1 MFEHR
6 AEPAEA
12 RVTLDEGQR
21 TYDLLAL
28 PPDASGDALLVIA
41 DVTADGGV
49 GARSANSSRSAH
61 QLRTPVSA
69 IASAIEV
76 IQGGAKEDRRRATA
90 FSRIS
95 TGSARGSSV

>member
-41 DVTADGGV
+41 DVTADERRQRAEREFV
-49 GARSANSSRSAH
+49 ANAAH

-76 IQGGAKEDRRRATA
+76 IQGGAEDPETRDR